1 MLMVFHLPHSHEIVS
16 MEQITQCQ
24 LFMKMEASQ
33 TISHNYFRI
42 WDFYKIH
49 SSEINIYFEELNVL
63 MKKIISTD

>member
-1 MLMVFHLPHSHEIVS
+1 

-33 TISHNYFRI
+33 TVSRNYFRI

-49 SSEINIYFEELNVL
+49 TSEINIYVEQLNVL
-63 MKKIISTD
+63 MKK

>member
-1 MLMVFHLPHSHEIVS
+1 